1 MISQG
6 KIISFHSFGDA
17 DQLHF
22 TEAIEPKASEYQVVV
37 KIKATALNR
46 ADILQRRGKY
56 PPPAGES
63 QILGLEI
70 AGEIITCGERVTR
83 WNPGDKVCGLI
94 SGGGYAEY
102 AVIHEQHAMSIP
114 KGLTFAEA
122 AAIPEAFLT
131 AWQALHWHANIK
143 NGQRVLL
150 HAAASGVGSA
160 AIQLIKKAGA
170 EVIAVSST
178 EKHTLCKKLGASAC
192 IDYKKESFSKRVEE
206 MFGNDGVDIIIDFIG
221 ASHWEQNLAC
231 LGTGGVFVLLGFLG
245 GASPQTIPLQTL
257 LQKRWTI
264 KGSTLRNRDLNY
276 KSQLIEDL
284 VNHTWSD
291 FAEGHLLPVIG
302 EIFPWEEVIAAHS
315 LMESNTSQGKI
326 ILTL

>member
-1 MISQG
+1 M

-17 DQLHF
+17 DQLYF
-22 TEAIEPKASEYQVVV
+22 TEASEPKANEYQVVV

-70 AGEIITCGERVTR
+70 AGEIVVCGEKVTR
-83 WNPGDKVCGLI
+83 WSPGDKVCGLI

-102 AVIHEQHAMSIP
+102 AVIHEQHAMPIP

-150 HAAASGVGSA
+150 HAAASGVGTA

-178 EKHTLCKKLGASAC
+178 EKHALCKKLGATAC
-192 IDYKKESFSKRVEE
+192 IDYKKESFSQRVEE
-206 MFGNDGVDIIIDFIG
+206 IVGKNGVDIIIDFIG

-231 LGTGGVFVLLGFLG
+231 LGTDGVFVLLGFLG
-245 GASPQTIPLQTL
+245 GAAPQTIPLQTL

-284 VNHTWSD
+284 VSHTWDD
-291 FAEGHLLPVIG
+291 FAEGNLSPVIG
-302 EIFPWEEVIAAHS
+302 DIFPWEEVIAAHS

>member
-1 MISQG
+1 V

-17 DQLHF
+17 NQLFF
-22 TEAIEPKASEYQVVV
+22 TEALEPKVSESQVLI

-56 PPPAGES
+56 PPPKGES

-70 AGEIITCGERVTR
+70 AGEIVVCGEKVTR
-83 WNPGDKVCGLI
+83 WSPGDNVCGLI

-102 AVIHEQHAMSIP
+102 AVIHEQHAMPIP
-114 KGLTFAEA
+114 NGLTFVEA

-143 NGQRVLL
+143 KGQQVLL

-170 EVIAVSST
+170 EAIAVSST
-178 EKHTLCKKLGASAC
+178 EKHALCKKLGASVC
-192 IDYKKESFSKRVEE
+192 IDYKKESFSHRVEE
-206 MFGNDGVDIIIDFIG
+206 ILGNDGVDIIIDFIG
-221 ASHWEQNLAC
+221 ASHWEQNLTC
-231 LGTGGVFVLLGFLG
+231 LGTDGVFVLLGFLG
-245 GASPQTIPLQTL
+245 GASPQTIPIQML

-264 KGSTLRNRDLNY
+264 KGSTLRNRDLTY
-276 KSQLIEDL
+276 KAQLIEDL
-284 VNHTWSD
+284 VNHTWKD
-291 FAEGHLLPVIG
+291 FAEGHLFPVIG
-302 EIFPWEEVIAAHS
+302 EIFPWEEVIAAHN

-326 ILTL
+326 VLTL

>member
-1 MISQG
+1 V

-17 DQLHF
+17 NQLFF
-22 TEAIEPKASEYQVVV
+22 TEALEPKVSESQVLI

-56 PPPAGES
+56 PPPNGES

-70 AGEIITCGERVTR
+70 AGEIVVCGEKVTR
-83 WNPGDKVCGLI
+83 WSPGDNVCGLI

-102 AVIHEQHAMSIP
+102 AVIHEQHAMPIP
-114 KGLTFAEA
+114 NGLTFVEA

-143 NGQRVLL
+143 KGQQVLL

-170 EVIAVSST
+170 EAIAVSST
-178 EKHTLCKKLGASAC
+178 EKHALCKKLGASVC
-192 IDYKKESFSKRVEE
+192 IDYKKESFSQRVEE
-206 MFGNDGVDIIIDFIG
+206 ILGNDGVDIIIDFIG
-221 ASHWEQNLAC
+221 ASHWEQNLTC
-231 LGTGGVFVLLGFLG
+231 LGTDGVFVLLGFLG
-245 GASPQTIPLQTL
+245 GASPQTIPLQML
-257 LQKRWTI
+257 LQRRWTI
-264 KGSTLRNRDLNY
+264 KGSTLRNRDLTY
-276 KSQLIEDL
+276 KAQLIKDL
-284 VNHTWSD
+284 VNHTWKD
-291 FAEGHLLPVIG
+291 FAEGHLFPVIG
-302 EIFPWEEVIAAHS
+302 EIFPWEEVIAAHN

-326 ILTL
+326 VLTL

>member
-1 MISQG
+1 M
-6 KIISFHSFGDA
+6 
-17 DQLHF
+17 
-22 TEAIEPKASEYQVVV
+22 
-37 KIKATALNR
+37 
-46 ADILQRRGKY
+46 
-56 PPPAGES
+56 
-63 QILGLEI
+63 
-70 AGEIITCGERVTR
+70 CGEKVTR
-83 WNPGDKVCGLI
+83 WVPGDSVCGLI

-102 AVIHEQHAMSIP
+102 AVIHEQHAMPIP

-150 HAAASGVGSA
+150 HAAASGVGTA

-170 EVIAVSST
+170 EVIAVTST
-178 EKHTLCKKLGASAC
+178 EKHALCKKLGASAC
-192 IDYKKESFSKRVEE
+192 IDYKKESFSQRVEE
-206 MFGNDGVDIIIDFIG
+206 MVGKNGVDIIIDFIG

-231 LGTGGVFVLLGFLG
+231 LGSDGVFVLLGFLG

-264 KGSTLRNRDLNY
+264 KGSTLRNRDLTY

-284 VNHTWSD
+284 VNHTWKD
-291 FAEGHLLPVIG
+291 FAEAQLFPVIG
-302 EIFPWEEVIAAHS
+302 DIFPWEEVIAAHN

>member
-1 MISQG
+1 M

-17 DQLHF
+17 DQLYF
-22 TEAIEPKASEYQVVV
+22 TESSEPKANEYQVVV

-70 AGEIITCGERVTR
+70 AGEIITCGEKVTR
-83 WNPGDKVCGLI
+83 WSPGDKVCGLI

-102 AVIHEQHAMSIP
+102 AVIHEQHAMPIP
-114 KGLTFAEA
+114 TGLTFAEA

-160 AIQLIKKAGA
+160 AIQLIKKARA

-192 IDYKKESFSKRVEE
+192 IDYKKESFSQRVDEIV
-206 MFGNDGVDIIIDFIG
+206 GKNGVDIIIDFIG
-221 ASHWEQNLAC
+221 ASHWEKNLAC
-231 LGTGGVFVLLGFLG
+231 LGTDGVFVLLGFLG
-245 GASPQTIPLQTL
+245 GAAPQTIPLQTL

-291 FAEGHLLPVIG
+291 FAEGQLLPVIG

>member
-1 MISQG
+1 M
-6 KIISFHSFGDA
+6 KIISFHSFGEA
-17 DQLHF
+17 NQLFF
-22 TEAIEPKASEYQVVV
+22 TEVLEPKVSEYQVLV

-70 AGEIITCGERVTR
+70 AGEIVFCGEKVTR
-83 WNPGDKVCGLI
+83 WVPGDSVCGLI

-102 AVIHEQHAMSIP
+102 AVIHEQHAMPIP
-114 KGLTFAEA
+114 TGLTFPEA

-150 HAAASGVGSA
+150 HAAASGVGTA
-160 AIQLIKKAGA
+160 ALQLIKKVGA
-170 EVIAVSST
+170 KAIAVSSS
-178 EKHTLCKKLGASAC
+178 EKHPLCEKLGASAC
-192 IDYKKESFSKRVEE
+192 IDYKKESFSQRVEE
-206 MFGNDGVDIIIDFIG
+206 IIGKDGVDIIIDFIG
-221 ASHWEQNLAC
+221 AAHWEQNLAC
-231 LGTGGVFVLLGFLG
+231 LGTDGIFVLLGFLG
-245 GASPQTIPLQTL
+245 GASPQTIPLQML
-257 LQKRWTI
+257 LQKRWTL
-264 KGSTLRNRDLNY
+264 KGSTLRNRDLIY

-284 VNHTWSD
+284 VTHTWED
-291 FAEGHLLPVIG
+291 FSRGHLFPVIG
-302 EIFPWEEVIAAHS
+302 EIFPWEEVKAAHC

-326 ILTL
+326 VLTL